1 MLWGGLRDPQS
12 GKPWFSEISLPLWQE
27 EEEGAGKL
35 WGTLHQTP
43 KLGFAIQICRA
54 GPEHREAVGVMF
66 SPLQGL
72 EILPRGWGGLAE
84 EGLCWVASQACG
96 PVPLRGG
103 CLVGVTSASGPC

>member
-72 EILPRGWGGLAE
+72 EILPRGWGGWRRRVSA
-84 EGLCWVASQACG
+84 GLRHRRAGLSPCGGVAS
-96 PVPLRGG
+96 
-103 CLVGVTSASGPC
+103 LV